1 MNSGEY
7 KPADTPLIYEMP
19 VTFRQTKFA
28 RKCVFSWPEWVV
40 NGKSSK
46 PACWAGED
54 FRTKNVA
61 WWTQL

>member
-46 PACWAGED
+46 PAC
-54 FRTKNVA
+54 
-61 WWTQL
+61 